1 MKGREYYNQA
11 DTCSRQYY
19 WILNICKSYK
29 CYSMK
34 ESGSR
39 ICKTFLLLLFILNS
53 CRSQIDVYDGFE
65 SPKLSKIWST
75 DRMVK
80 ESFKI
85 QTNIVRTGHSAAMI
99 TLKSGDVFEAG
110 IGKSKDTERDELREA
125 DRLVSVEGKTY
136 EYKFSLFLPDS
147 FPIVPVRLVI
157 AQWKQYCGGNILCSD
172 DSPVLAVRYVSGK
185 LFITIKN
192 DTTNITAYQTN
203 DEIRNR
209 WLDFKFQVCFSRR
222 NNGRINAWLND
233 NQIIKYNGITC
244 YSSKKGYS
252 DKSYF
257 YFKTGLY
264 RDLMAEPMTIYLDEY
279 SKKEL
284 IDR

>member
-1 MKGREYYNQA
+1 
-11 DTCSRQYY
+11 
-19 WILNICKSYK
+19 
-29 CYSMK
+29 
-34 ESGSR
+34 
-39 ICKTFLLLLFILNS
+39 
-53 CRSQIDVYDGFE
+53 
-65 SPKLSKIWST
+65 
-75 DRMVK
+75 MVK

-147 FPIVPVRLVI
+147 FPVVPVRLVI